1 MALTPKTWVEH
12 QSDLYPGD
20 DGYSTNLAG
29 SMEVQANSHT
39 PEKAFGQI
47 MDKCRPRLGVI
58 THCHFNQ
65 DCFIPAM
72 DAVRKYYD
80 GPVAWAIDGM
90 VINVRPGHD
99 IKQRMSLM
107 PDFAWDLM
115 IAQYST
121 DELEPPKYKRAVRAV
136 QRLHH
141 GPHPAGVEE
150 VAGGQR
156 GVTTTRGSQRPSPQ
170 GDLE

>member
-1 MALTPKTWVEH
+1 MALTPKTWVQH
-12 QSDLYPGD
+12 QSGLYPGD
-20 DGYSTNLAG
+20 EGFAGNLAG

-39 PEKAFGQI
+39 PEKGFGQI

-65 DCFIPAM
+65 DCFVPAM

-90 VINVRPGHD
+90 VLNLRPGHD
-99 IKQRMSLM
+99 VKQRMALM

-115 IAQYST
+115 IAQYSN
-121 DELEPPKYKRAVRAV
+121 DETEPPKYK
-136 QRLHH
+136 
-141 GPHPAGVEE
+141 GPFAQFSDFTMAHIPPEW
-150 VAGGQR
+150 R
-156 GVTTTRGSQRPSPQ
+156 KWPS
-170 GDLE
+170 DDAE